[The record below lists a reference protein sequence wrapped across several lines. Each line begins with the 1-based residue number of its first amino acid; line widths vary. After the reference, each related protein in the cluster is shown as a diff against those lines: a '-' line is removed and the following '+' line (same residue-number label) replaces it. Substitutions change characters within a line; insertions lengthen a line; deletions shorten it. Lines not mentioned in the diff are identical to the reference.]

1 MVVDDVLLRNLIKM
15 SDWDAIR
22 VAEGKVAS
30 ERVSMFDSCGQAIKV
45 EVVVEIMLDKVSE
58 LLSLLEGVSL
68 GADGL
73 GLLFSL

>member
-22 VAEGKVAS
+22 VAEGKVAC
-30 ERVSMFDSCGQAIKV
+30 EGVPMFDSCGQAIKV